1 MVENLDLIEEVEKE
15 GDISE
20 LDNDATLKD
29 ETSDGSFGRLF
40 TLDIRELQEGEIVK
54 GEVVSIEGDFVTVD
68 VGYKSEGRIS
78 TREFTGESGDIQ
90 VDVGD
95 FIDVLVEKRED
106 DNGIIVISK
115 QKADKLK
122 LWNTIEKTHA
132 EESII
137 EGKIVGKVKGGLIV
151 DIGISAFLPGSQVD
165 IKPIRNLD
173 KFVGETCKLK
183 VLKYNE
189 KRNNVVVSR
198 RAVIEEEKAHMQKET
213 LERLQVGE
221 IFEGYVKNITDY
233 GMFIDIGG
241 VDGLLHISDMFWG
254 KVSNPKS
261 IYNVGDKIEVMVIGF
276 ESENM
281 KISLSAK
288 HLKPNPWEHIE
299 EKFPVESKVIGKVVN
314 VTDYGVFVE
323 LEEGVEGLLHI
334 SEMTWSK
341 RARHP
346 SKIVKVGDTIEVVI
360 IDVNIPKKRISL
372 GMKQLLPN
380 PWDIIE
386 AKYPIGSTITG
397 VIRNVTDFGIFVGV
411 DEEIDGLI
419 HVSDISWTKKVKDPK
434 ELYKKGDNIEAV
446 VLNVDKESERFSLGL
461 KQLTPDPWKSI
472 PEKYPK
478 GSIAEGTVTSVT
490 DFGVFLEIEEG
501 IEGLIHVSEISADKI
516 DSPKDFIH
524 VGDTL
529 KVLVVSVG
537 TDERKIGLSLKAL
550 TEKEEK
556 ESTNNFTNDK
566 RTDTTLGDMILR
578 ELQKKKDEL
587 EISNNLINK
596 NNSI

>member
-397 VIRNVTDFGIFVGV
+397 VI
-411 DEEIDGLI
+411 L
-419 HVSDISWTKKVKDPK
+419 P
-434 ELYKKGDNIEAV
+434 
-446 VLNVDKESERFSLGL
+446 
-461 KQLTPDPWKSI
+461 
-472 PEKYPK
+472 
-478 GSIAEGTVTSVT
+478 
-490 DFGVFLEIEEG
+490 
-501 IEGLIHVSEISADKI
+501 
-516 DSPKDFIH
+516 
-524 VGDTL
+524 
-529 KVLVVSVG
+529 
-537 TDERKIGLSLKAL
+537 
-550 TEKEEK
+550 
-556 ESTNNFTNDK
+556 
-566 RTDTTLGDMILR
+566 
-578 ELQKKKDEL
+578 
-587 EISNNLINK
+587 
-596 NNSI
+596 